1 MRMLP
6 FVERV
11 GKLRAGCETAQNG
24 ELATRR
30 RIPSCPTVLLA
41 FCAIAALAAPPDPVA
56 WKIEGAPAKPAR
68 AGDRFSV
75 KLVAQIQEGWHLYS
89 MKEVADGPVATRIW
103 VAEGQPIQL
112 AGPIKAAPPEVIQD
126 PSFNMEVEEYEG
138 QAEFTL
144 PLRATGPAQTLVV
157 NVSYQ
162 SCNNRL
168 CLPPK
173 TVKVEATIGK

>member
-1 MRMLP
+1 MKI
-6 FVERV
+6 V
-11 GKLRAGCETAQNG
+11 
-24 ELATRR
+24 ATV
-30 RIPSCPTVLLA
+30 TLLA
-41 FCAIAALAAPPDPVA
+41 FALAAAPPDPVA
-56 WKIEGAPAKPAR
+56 WKIEGAPAKAAK

-75 KLVAQIQEGWHLYS
+75 KLVAHIEDGWHLYS

-103 VAEGQPIQL
+103 LPEGQAVQL
-112 AGPIKAAPPEVIQD
+112 SGPVKGAPAEVVQD
-126 PSFNMEVEEYEG
+126 ASFGVEVEQYQG

-144 PLRATGPAQTLVV
+144 PLRATGAAEKLAV

-173 TVKVEATIGK
+173 TVKVEAALGK

>member
-1 MRMLP
+1 L
-6 FVERV
+6 
-11 GKLRAGCETAQNG
+11 LTRAAPIGA
-24 ELATRR
+24 A
-30 RIPSCPTVLLA
+30 TVLALA
-41 FCAIAALAAPPDPVA
+41 LAAAPPDPVA
-56 WKIEGAPAKPAR
+56 WKIEGAPAKAAK

-75 KLVAQIQEGWHLYS
+75 RLVAQIQDGWHLYS

-103 VAEGQPIQL
+103 LAEGQPVQL
-112 AGPIKAAPPEVIQD
+112 AGAIQSAPPEMVQD
-126 PSFNMEVEEYEG
+126 PSFGVEVEQYQG

-144 PLRATGPAQTLVV
+144 PLRATGPAQKLAV

-173 TVKVEATIGK
+173 TVKVEAALSR

>member
-1 MRMLP
+1 MKI
-6 FVERV
+6 V
-11 GKLRAGCETAQNG
+11 
-24 ELATRR
+24 ATV
-30 RIPSCPTVLLA
+30 TLLA
-41 FCAIAALAAPPDPVA
+41 FALAAAPPDPVA
-56 WKIEGAPAKPAR
+56 WKIEGAPAKAAK

-75 KLVAQIQEGWHLYS
+75 KLVAHIEDGWHLYS

-103 VAEGQPIQL
+103 LPEGQPVQL
-112 AGPIKAAPPEVIQD
+112 SGPVKGAPAEVVQD
-126 PSFNMEVEEYEG
+126 ASFGVEVEQYQG

-144 PLRATGPAQTLVV
+144 PLRATGAAEKLAV

-173 TVKVEATIGK
+173 TVKVEATLGK

>member
-1 MRMLP
+1 MRIL
-6 FVERV
+6 
-11 GKLRAGCETAQNG
+11 GTA
-24 ELATRR
+24 
-30 RIPSCPTVLLA
+30 ILLA
-41 FCAIAALAAPPDPVA
+41 FALPAAPPDPVA
-56 WKIEGAPAKPAR
+56 WKIEGAPAKAAK
-68 AGDRFSV
+68 AGDRFTV

-103 VAEGQPIQL
+103 LPDGQPVQL
-112 AGPIKAAPPEVIQD
+112 AGAIRSAPPEVVED
-126 PSFNMEVEEYEG
+126 ASFNMEVEQYQG

-144 PLRATGPAQTLVV
+144 PLRATAAAQKLAV

-173 TVKVEATIGK
+173 TVKVEAGLGR